1 MLDVGWSEILV
12 IAIVMVVVVGPKDLP
27 KMLRAFG
34 KATARMRTTAN
45 EFKRQFDEALK
56 EAELDDVKNIIDE
69 TRKLDPRGKM
79 TQVFDPIR
87 SAGNDLKASLNQ
99 SPKPEQSAKPVDSS
113 VYKDAEKT
121 VEAEASAPVIET
133 KSPSDAI
140 AEAVK
145 KNLSDETPEK
155 VKADVVKQVKT
166 KPAPKTKKT
175 AKAAGPAP
183 AKTPAAKAA
192 AKPANTTAAKAALA
206 KTADAKP
213 AAPKKVTTKKAP
225 AKKPA
230 AKTTGTNE

>member
-1 MLDVGWSEILV
+1 MLDIGWSEILV
-12 IAIVMVVVVGPKDLP
+12 IAVVMIVVVGPKDLP

-34 KATARMRTTAN
+34 KATSRMRTTAN
-45 EFKRQFDEALK
+45 EFKRQFDDALK
-56 EAELDDVKNIIDE
+56 EAELDDVKTIIDE

-113 VYKDAEKT
+113 IYKDGEKPAEP
-121 VEAEASAPVIET
+121 EATASVSEV

-145 KNLSDETPEK
+145 KNLPEEVKAEAVKPAKEPLKAEAK
-155 VKADVVKQVKT
+155 VKSAPKEKA
-166 KPAPKTKKT
+166 APKTS
-175 AKAAGPAP
+175 
-183 AKTPAAKAA
+183 AAKAPATKA
-192 AKPANTTAAKAALA
+192 AVKTAATKS
-206 KTADAKP
+206 
-213 AAPKKVTTKKAP
+213 AAPKKAPAKKASAP
-225 AKKPA
+225 KASAKKPA

>member
-12 IAIVMVVVVGPKDLP
+12 IAIVMIVVVGPKDLP

-45 EFKRQFDEALK
+45 EFKRQFDDALK
-56 EAELDDVKNIIDE
+56 EAELDDVKAIIDE

-87 SAGNDLKASLNQ
+87 TAGNDLKSSLNQ
-99 SPKPEQSAKPVDSS
+99 SPKPAQAAKPVDSS
-113 VYKDAEKT
+113 IYKDGEKPAEP
-121 VEAEASAPVIET
+121 EAAAAVSEV

-145 KNLSDETPEK
+145 KNLPEE
-155 VKADVVKQVKT
+155 VKPEAA
-166 KPAPKTKKT
+166 KPA
-175 AKAAGPAP
+175 KAPV
-183 AKTPAAKAA
+183 KAA
-192 AKPANTTAAKAALA
+192 AKVKSAPKA
-206 KTADAKP
+206 KTAPKASAVKAPATKAAVKTAAAKP
-213 AAPKKVTTKKAP
+213 AAPKKAP
-225 AKKPA
+225 APKASTKKPA